1 MNKENEISEPLV
13 GSVLLD
19 KEALSEILTQ
29 EFFVKGYIPG
39 HFKLEITEMEIED
52 EVLELSLTF
61 HEGYIN

>member
-1 MNKENEISEPLV
+1 LEIKNDEGPLV
-13 GSVLLD
+13 GTVLLD

-39 HFKLEITEMEIED
+39 NFTLEITEMEAD
-52 EVLELSLTF
+52 DDVLELTLTI